1 MEKKRILII
10 DDEPTFTRMVRLNL
24 EKTGK
29 YEVREENRGRRGAAA
44 AREFKPHLIFLDV
57 IMPDADGGEVA
68 AHIQAD
74 NRLKNV
80 PIVFLTATVSKRE
93 VGDTGGTRGGLFF
106 LAKPVTLEQLEACI
120 AKHLPDLPAAPESPA
135 DAAPPPAPPPGGGCA
150 PGTQA

>member
-10 DDEPTFTRMVRLNL
+10 DDEATFTRMVRLNL

-74 NRLKNV
+74 NRLKDV

-120 AKHLPDLPAAPESPA
+120 ARHIPEVAAVPENA
-135 DAAPPPAPPPGGGCA
+135 VNPPPAGPQEGTA
-150 PGTQA
+150 PGTAV